1 MAGKVNTK
9 FVLILSSVL
18 AILLAGG
25 AFVVYTVTS
34 KSSSELEAEGDSYL
48 VRAQNVEIDALATDA
63 DALAKAQQQ
72 RGQDYRLAAQSYGK
86 AWNRDPQNVD
96 ILLKYIDA
104 RSNMPVKDQFEA
116 KRVLTE
122 IMQLTR
128 QTTEL
133 RADDEQMLEDFYQLL
148 YRWAREFGIPS
159 FYNDLYGLASTRLE
173 TAPQNIP
180 ALKFRGIAQAV
191 QLSDAMD
198 RTEQQQIRQDLEF
211 VLSQRPDDTDV
222 LHYLARWHLY
232 DANRTERSAPGSEK
246 AKEARA
252 KTIELAERALET
264 DPDSPQVKIEYF
276 NVMLSVLDAQRQR
289 IRTATNAD
297 ERAQA
302 AQQYRDGFDKIA
314 PVLNNLEAALLEK
327 PEPPLVV
334 QQVAEILP
342 RVDKQ
347 LATMDLLI
355 AGQDLT
361 ETQNNAAKPQ
371 HLERTE
377 RLLRKAAEARPDML
391 LYRLMLANVLKLQLQ
406 LDDAHDIY
414 LLARDYPV
422 AGNFEAS
429 LRDQVLRQQ
438 AVYEVANIE
447 LIRAEAAQD
456 PERRQQLLADADK
469 AVDELEAVT
478 DKDARVLML
487 RGKLAMLRGQTTQA
501 MQYIDQ
507 ASALYQDR
515 DIEALL
521 LSARARQAEKQWGA
535 AVERLELVL
544 NLVKT
549 GAREDIQSNIR
560 LQLAEMLIRSRK
572 LPEAREQLGIVLEKD
587 PENVV
592 ATRLMSQWY
601 ASQQQFGKAIE
612 QLESLEDQNDPAVQQ
627 TLAQLYQSDGQEE
640 RGQAMLL
647 AEFDKNPSNLRL
659 LQRVLPTF
667 ETSDEK
673 FAALDRAA
681 AAGAEASAINL
692 LRLQLENQVNQT
704 PMTLDE
710 MVTQISNTNASEID
724 QAIRKAQIFMQ
735 YGQSEKARE
744 FFEVAQNIDPD
755 NDSVLII
762 AFDLAVK
769 DENFEEARRLAAT
782 AGKRNLD
789 LAEGHFL
796 RGQLAA
802 AEGKIRQA
810 LSSYDQALKLRP
822 VFDEGWR
829 QYADLLQ
836 RSGDPTEAVAAYNTA
851 LNQKPDNVNALTGLA
866 NAQNALGRHA
876 QALEAL
882 RTAIAYN
889 PNDQRLLSQY
899 MRYEQRY
906 GDPATVRRM
915 RAEIAESQPDNVGN
929 LISLAALTA
938 QDGDTDKALE
948 ILDGIEAKHGP
959 SIETVS
965 ARASILRVGGQIDAG
980 QQVIA
985 DYIAQQGADAAA
997 TDYLLLARYQL
1008 ASRQVNES
1016 LDAYRQ
1022 AITLEDTT
1030 TRPASREFAD
1040 VLFNFGQM
1048 DQATPIYQSLFDAAE
1063 PDQKA
1068 VLGARLAETYLRQN
1082 QTPQAVAVLNQLED
1096 SATTD
1101 ALRAMAANQDGNQQK
1116 AIDYVN
1122 ASLGKDNR
1130 NPMTFLQRASLL
1142 STTPETINQAL
1153 DDVQQALSINPDFIE
1168 ALALQARIQT
1178 QLGQEAEA
1186 SFSLRSLLEKA
1197 PGNNAA
1203 RSQLAQLYINEG
1215 RIDAAELLIREGLEL
1230 APNNPNW
1237 LQLSASIAASR
1248 GNMGEAIANFERLMQ
1263 TNPNAQTLTQLA
1275 GLYLQQN
1282 RASDAQALLEQYPEQ
1297 VSASPSLQGVRGSV
1311 LAAQGQREPA
1321 ERVFALALQRS
1332 ESQAQVNAVV
1342 RQMIGSLGRAEGTD
1356 LAQSVDGV
1364 ADPSWVGISLASLS
1378 MGERDFSGALQRLNT
1393 LREAVPASN
1402 TAARMQ
1408 IERLA
1413 ALAMLQNRDYA
1424 GARDAYLRLLKD
1436 DPDNIEVL
1444 NNLAFILASNLN
1456 QPQEALPMAKRA
1468 AELAPDN
1475 AEILDT
1481 LGWTYYQV
1489 GEAENARA
1497 TLERSILARPLPAN
1511 TYHLGR
1517 IYLETGDSRRAR
1529 PLLQQS
1535 IELADVAGDNDT
1547 ADKARTLLKQL

>member
-9 FVLILSSVL
+9 FVLILSGVL
-18 AILLAGG
+18 AVLLAGG
-25 AFVVYTVTS
+25 AFLVYTVTS

-48 VRAQNVEIDALATDA
+48 VRAQNVEIDALAADA
-63 DALAKAQQQ
+63 EALAKAQQQ

-116 KRVLTE
+116 KRVFTE

-133 RADDEQMLEDFYQLL
+133 RPDNEQMLEDFYQLL

-159 FYNDLYGLASTRLE
+159 FYNDLYALASTRLE

-180 ALKFRGIAQAV
+180 ALKFRGISQAM

-198 RTEQQQIRQDLEF
+198 RTQQQQIREDLEF
-211 VLSQRPDDTDV
+211 VLAQHPEDTDV

-232 DANRTERSAPGSEK
+232 DANRTERSSPDSEK

-252 KTIELAERALET
+252 KTIELAERALAT
-264 DPDSPQVKIEYF
+264 APNNPQVKIEYF
-276 NVMLSVLDAQRQR
+276 NVMLSLLDAQRQR
-289 IRTATNAD
+289 IRTATNPAQ
-297 ERAQA
+297 RAEV
-302 AQQYRDGFDKIA
+302 AQQYREGFDKIE
-314 PVLNNLEAALLEK
+314 PVLNNLEAALLAK

-347 LATMDLLI
+347 LSVMDMLI
-355 AGQDLT
+355 AGQDPAESQT
-361 ETQNNAAKPQ
+361 NVEKPQ

-377 RLLRKAAEARPDML
+377 RLLRSASEARPDML

-406 LDDAHDIY
+406 LDDAHEIY

-438 AVYEVANIE
+438 AIYEVANIE

-521 LSARARQAEKQWGA
+521 LSARARQSEKQWGA

-544 NLVKT
+544 ELVKG

-572 LPEAREQLGIVLEKD
+572 LPEAREQLTIVLEKD
-587 PENVV
+587 PGNVV

-612 QLESLEDQNDPAVQQ
+612 QLESLDDPSDPAIQQ

-647 AEFDKNPSNLRL
+647 AEFEKNPSDLRL
-659 LQRVLPTF
+659 LQRILPTL
-667 ETSDEK
+667 ETADEK

-681 AAGAEASAINL
+681 AAGADASAINM
-692 LRLQLENQVNQT
+692 LRLQLDSQVNQT

-710 MVTQISNTNASEID
+710 MVAQVTNTNASELD
-724 QAIRKAQIFMQ
+724 QAIRKAQIYMQ
-735 YGQSEKARE
+735 YRQIDKARE
-744 FFEVAQNIDPD
+744 FFEIAQKIDAD
-755 NDSVLII
+755 DDSVLVI
-762 AFDLAVK
+762 AFDLAIH
-769 DENFEEARRLAAT
+769 DENYDEARRLAAT

-802 AEGKIRQA
+802 AEGKLRQA
-810 LSSYDQALKLRP
+810 LSSYDQALNLRP

-829 QYADLLQ
+829 QYADLLL
-836 RSGDPTEAVAAYNTA
+836 RSGDPTEAVSAYNTS

-889 PNDQRLLSQY
+889 LGDQRLLAQY
-899 MRYEQRY
+899 MGYEQRY

-915 RAEIAESQPDNVGN
+915 RAEIAQSQPDNVAN
-929 LISLAALTA
+929 LISLATLTA
-938 QDGDTDKALE
+938 QDGDTDAALQL
-948 ILDGIEAKHGP
+948 LDRVEAQRGVT
-959 SIETVS
+959 IDTVGT
-965 ARASILRVGGQIDAG
+965 RAAILRVGGQNDAG
-980 QQVIA
+980 QQVIT
-985 DYIAQQGADAAA
+985 DYIAQQGADATAN
-997 TDYLLLARYQL
+997 DYMLLGRYLL

-1022 AITLEDTT
+1022 AVTLEDTT
-1030 TRPASREFAD
+1030 TRPASRELAD

-1048 DQATPIYQSLFDAAE
+1048 DQATPIYRGLFDGTTQ
-1063 PDQKA
+1063 DQKA

-1082 QTPQAVAVLNQLED
+1082 QTPEAVAVLNQLED

-1101 ALRAMAANQDGNQQK
+1101 ALRSMAANQDGDQQK

-1122 ASLGKDNR
+1122 ASLGKNNR

-1142 STTPETINQAL
+1142 STNPQTINQAL
-1153 DDVQQALSINPDFIE
+1153 DDVQQAVSINPDLIE

-1186 SFSLRSLLEKA
+1186 SYSLRSLLEKA

-1215 RIDAAELLIREGLEL
+1215 RVDAAELLIREGLAL
-1230 APNNPNW
+1230 DPNNPNW
-1237 LQLSASIAASR
+1237 LQLSASISASR
-1248 GNMGEAIANFERLMQ
+1248 GDMGQAIANFERLMQ
-1263 TNPNAQTLTQLA
+1263 SNPNAQTLTQLA

-1297 VSASPSLQGVRGSV
+1297 VNALPTLQGVRGSV

-1332 ESQAQVNAVV
+1332 ESQAQVNGVL
-1342 RQMIGSLGRAEGTD
+1342 RQMIDSLGRAEGAA
-1356 LAQSVDGV
+1356 LAERVDGL
-1364 ADPSWVGISLASLS
+1364 ADPSWVGVSLATLS
-1378 MGERDFSGALQRLNT
+1378 MGERDYSGALQRLAA
-1393 LREAVPASN
+1393 LRDVVPASN
-1402 TAARMQ
+1402 TAARVQ
-1408 IERLA
+1408 IERIA

-1436 DPDNIEVL
+1436 DPDNFEVL
-1444 NNLAFILASNLN
+1444 NNLAFILASNLDD
-1456 QPQEALPMAKRA
+1456 PQAALPMAKRA
-1468 AELAPDN
+1468 AEQAPNN
-1475 AEILDT
+1475 AQILDT
-1481 LGWTYYQV
+1481 LGWTHYQV
-1489 GEAENARA
+1489 GDTPNARA
-1497 TLERSILARPLPAN
+1497 VLERSILARPLPAN

-1535 IELADVAGDNDT
+1535 VELSDAAGDTDT
-1547 ADKARTLLKQL
+1547 ADKARALLKQL